1 MGNKIFVVH
10 GRNIDIRDDIELFIR
25 RIGLEPIILA
35 EQANKGM
42 TIIEK
47 IEKYSDVSC
56 AIILYTPC
64 DEGRMKGDK
73 ELNDRARQNV
83 IFEHGYMVAKLGRD
97 KVIALVE
104 QQVEVP
110 GDLSGVIYISL
121 KDEDWKLQIM
131 RELNSAGLEIDWKQ
145 A

>member
-1 MGNKIFVVH
+1 M
-10 GRNIDIRDDIELFIR
+10 IE
-25 RIGLEPIILA
+25 
-35 EQANKGM
+35 Q
-42 TIIEK
+42 
-47 IEKYSDVSC
+47 
-56 AIILYTPC
+56 
-64 DEGRMKGDK
+64 GRM
-73 ELNDRARQNV
+73 LY
-83 IFEHGYMVAKLGRD
+83 EHGYMVAKLGRD